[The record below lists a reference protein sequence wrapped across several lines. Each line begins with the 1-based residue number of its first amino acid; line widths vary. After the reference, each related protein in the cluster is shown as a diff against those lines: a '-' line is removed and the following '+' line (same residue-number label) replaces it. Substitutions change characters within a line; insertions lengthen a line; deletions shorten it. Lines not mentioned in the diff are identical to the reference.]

1 MVKCKKCQA
10 ELNID
15 ESVKFCP
22 WCGARIEASQYE
34 GATGCGQRNFHN
46 GNSRATER
54 QNPDYD
60 WQKIKTDAE
69 QKFRSTFN
77 LDKIENFK
85 LSDFLGQI
93 FKRHPW
99 TEIEEYLIVGTTS
112 TTPQLSTIS
121 PSWPTPWLFFRMII
135 ITVLA
140 VLFLYWKGDFLG
152 WHNVFMPLLIFGVIG
167 IPLATLIFFWELNIP
182 KNVSMLLL
190 IRIMLISGFL
200 SIGITFIL
208 HSVIGLD
215 DSWSA
220 IWAGPIEETA
230 KALTML
236 FFLKNNRY
244 CYKLNGLLIGAAVGT
259 GFAFIETGG
268 YTVMSGDAADFT
280 MILRALLSPF
290 CHIPWSAIVG
300 IALWRTMQNKT
311 WSFENLLNRRFLS
324 LFFCSVGMHMFWNSP
339 LLGGEIL
346 LKTAIVGVLEYTI
359 IIYLLQEGINEIR
372 QLKSV
377 A

>member
-1 MVKCKKCQA
+1 MAKCKKCQA

-22 WCGARIEASQYE
+22 WCGAKIEAAQYAGNAGFGQSNFRNDSSQ
-34 GATGCGQRNFHN
+34 
-46 GNSRATER
+46 STEK

-60 WQKIKTDAE
+60 WQKIKADAE
-69 QKFRSTFN
+69 QKFRKTFN
-77 LDKIENFK
+77 LDKIENFN
-85 LSDFLGQI
+85 LSEFLGQI

-99 TEIEEYLIVGTTS
+99 SEIEEYLIVGTPS
-112 TTPQLSTIS
+112 TTPQLATIS
-121 PSWPTPWLFFRMII
+121 TSWPAPWLFFRMII

-140 VLFLYWKGDFLG
+140 VLLLYWKGDFLG

-167 IPLATLIFFWELNIP
+167 IPMATLIFFWELNMP
-182 KNVSMLLL
+182 KNISMLLL

-200 SIGITFIL
+200 SIAITFIS
-208 HSVIGLD
+208 HSVIGMD

-220 IWAGPIEETA
+220 IWAGPVEETA

-268 YTVMSGDAADFT
+268 YTVMSGEEADFT

-300 IALWRTMQNKT
+300 AALWRTMQNKT
-311 WSFENLLNRRFLS
+311 WNIENLSNRRFLS

-339 LLGGEIL
+339 LLGGEML